1 MKERLKDLAIGGLL
15 LLFAFPLVAAYL
27 LCAALAGCF
36 HLLAGCARED
46 CDEELDGG
54 PQ

>member
-27 LCAALAGCF
+27 LCSAFAGCF
-36 HLLAGCARED
+36 RLLADCAKED
-46 CDEELDGG
+46 
-54 PQ
+54 

>member
-1 MKERLKDLAIGGLL
+1 MKERLKDLAIGGFL

-27 LCAALAGCF
+27 LCSAFAGCF
-36 HLLAGCARED
+36 HLLAGGMRED

-54 PQ
+54 CR